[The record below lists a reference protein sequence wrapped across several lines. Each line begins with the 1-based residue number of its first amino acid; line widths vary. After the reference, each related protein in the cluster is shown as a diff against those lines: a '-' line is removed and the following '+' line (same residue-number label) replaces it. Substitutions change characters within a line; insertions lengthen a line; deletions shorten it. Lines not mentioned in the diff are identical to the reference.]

1 MPHSYPYVHQTEA
14 RGKEAHTASAR
25 AATLDSEGLHRPEH
39 DGWHPVGSVAR
50 LGEEAPRAPGGILPS
65 SCSQVV
71 SKRFQSAPA
80 RKASPR
86 KRPAPHK
93 LTPSSPVIADRVTT
107 EADLCEWAN
116 CFARFHTDPRELYI
130 PLALRTVD
138 CLVEVR
144 PKPPAAPIPPRLMR
158 CVREVAKFNSA
169 QGIEWMLIAWVP
181 GLPGMQFQ
189 RCASLEEAMT
199 RLDSPPDPIRL

>member
-1 MPHSYPYVHQTEA
+1 M
-14 RGKEAHTASAR
+14 
-25 AATLDSEGLHRPEH
+25 
-39 DGWHPVGSVAR
+39 
-50 LGEEAPRAPGGILPS
+50 PS

-71 SKRFQSAPA
+71 SKHFPSAPA
-80 RKASPR
+80 RKGSLR
-86 KRPAPHK
+86 NKPAPRK
-93 LTPSSPVIADRVTT
+93 LTPPLSVIADGVTT
-107 EADLCEWAN
+107 EADLCEWAD

-144 PKPPAAPIPPRLMR
+144 PQPPAAPTPPRMMR
-158 CVREVAKFNSA
+158 CVREVAKFNGA
-169 QGIEWMLIAWVP
+169 QGIELMLITWVP

-199 RLDSPPDPIRL
+199 WIDSLPAPILL